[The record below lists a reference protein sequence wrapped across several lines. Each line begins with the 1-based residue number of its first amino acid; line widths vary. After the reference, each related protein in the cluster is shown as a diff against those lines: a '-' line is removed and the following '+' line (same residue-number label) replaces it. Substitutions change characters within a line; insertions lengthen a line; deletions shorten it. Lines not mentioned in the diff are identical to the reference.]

1 MRLLFLTAL
10 VSGAL
15 ILSVGCGE
23 SKSGEAEAKADAA
36 PAEEQTTDQ
45 SADGVPDQT
54 QAEEKTRPK
63 APPARAGETKATDP
77 KATEPG
83 TVEIPSGMN
92 LVIELQET
100 IETGQVES
108 GDNFSAT
115 LAEAVVVS
123 DVTVF
128 AAGSP
133 VTGLIE
139 KAVASGRLKTDAE
152 LALRILE
159 IDGVPISSDII
170 EERAASHAD
179 RNKKLIDGGA
189 IVGGIIGAIKGKNV
203 KGAIVGAA
211 AGAAAGT
218 GAAVLTGKKNLKY
231 ESGTIM
237 LFTLAEPVRVEIEK

>member
-1 MRLLFLTAL
+1 MRNLSVNERMRLLFLTAL

-45 SADGVPDQT
+45 SADGVSDQT

-108 GDNFSAT
+108 GDNF
-115 LAEAVVVS
+115 
-123 DVTVF
+123 
-128 AAGSP
+128 
-133 VTGLIE
+133 
-139 KAVASGRLKTDAE
+139 
-152 LALRILE
+152 
-159 IDGVPISSDII
+159 
-170 EERAASHAD
+170 
-179 RNKKLIDGGA
+179 
-189 IVGGIIGAIKGKNV
+189 
-203 KGAIVGAA
+203 
-211 AGAAAGT
+211 
-218 GAAVLTGKKNLKY
+218 
-231 ESGTIM
+231 
-237 LFTLAEPVRVEIEK
+237 

>member
-1 MRLLFLTAL
+1 
-10 VSGAL
+10 
-15 ILSVGCGE
+15 
-23 SKSGEAEAKADAA
+23 
-36 PAEEQTTDQ
+36 
-45 SADGVPDQT
+45 
-54 QAEEKTRPK
+54 
-63 APPARAGETKATDP
+63 
-77 KATEPG
+77 
-83 TVEIPSGMN
+83 
-92 LVIELQET
+92 
-100 IETGQVES
+100 
-108 GDNFSAT
+108 
-115 LAEAVVVS
+115 
-123 DVTVF
+123 
-128 AAGSP
+128 
-133 VTGLIE
+133 E

-179 RNKKLIDGGA
+179 RNKKLIGGGA